1 MRKGKPMIFY
11 INGICSNRI
20 SGLSIARIE
29 FPESSGIL
37 DVDWDEQDFSIT
49 DGIFTSRL
57 KGVYF
62 NEEYAN
68 GKGAMV
74 KDLSAKIGFELHEA
88 DGKFTGT
95 DDFPDAV
102 YMELYNSVECTEF
115 LIVDDEEKYSIAF
128 SEEKFL

>member
-1 MRKGKPMIFY
+1 MIFY

-20 SGLSIARIE
+20 SGLSIAHIE

-62 NEEYAN
+62 NEETSY
-68 GKGAMV
+68 
-74 KDLSAKIGFELHEA
+74 
-88 DGKFTGT
+88 
-95 DDFPDAV
+95 
-102 YMELYNSVECTEF
+102 
-115 LIVDDEEKYSIAF
+115 EKSSIN
-128 SEEKFL
+128 

>member
-57 KGVYF
+57 KAF
-62 NEEYAN
+62 ISTRS
-68 GKGAMV
+68 MQ
-74 KDLSAKIGFELHEA
+74 
-88 DGKFTGT
+88 
-95 DDFPDAV
+95 
-102 YMELYNSVECTEF
+102 MEKVL
-115 LIVDDEEKYSIAF
+115 
-128 SEEKFL
+128 

>member
-62 NEEYAN
+62 NEEY
-68 GKGAMV
+68 
-74 KDLSAKIGFELHEA
+74 E
-88 DGKFTGT
+88 
-95 DDFPDAV
+95 
-102 YMELYNSVECTEF
+102 MEKVL
-115 LIVDDEEKYSIAF
+115 
-128 SEEKFL
+128 

>member
-1 MRKGKPMIFY
+1 MIIY
-11 INGICSNRI
+11 IDGICSNRI
-20 SGLSIARIE
+20 SGLSIAHIE

-49 DGIFTSRL
+49 DGKFTSRL

-62 NEEYAN
+62 NEKYAN
-68 GKGAMV
+68 GKGTMI
-74 KDLSAKIGFELHEA
+74 KDLSAKIGFELYEA
-88 DGKFTGT
+88 DGKFTET

-102 YMELYNSVECTEF
+102 YMELYNSIECTEF
-115 LIVDDEEKYSIAF
+115 LIVDDEEKYSITF